1 MDKKLYRVMAGKKV
15 SGVCMG
21 LAQYLNVDVTI
32 IRLIWVIAT
41 LFTSVFPGVILYILC
56 VIIIPVEPGYIEGEY
71 QEKQ

>member
-41 LFTSVFPGVILYILC
+41 LFTSVLPGVILYILC

>member
-1 MDKKLYRVMAGKKV
+1 MDKKLYRVMAGMKV

>member
-56 VIIIPVEPGYIEGEY
+56 VIIIPAEPGYIEGEY

>member
-56 VIIIPVEPGYIEGEY
+56 VIIIPVQPGYIEGEY